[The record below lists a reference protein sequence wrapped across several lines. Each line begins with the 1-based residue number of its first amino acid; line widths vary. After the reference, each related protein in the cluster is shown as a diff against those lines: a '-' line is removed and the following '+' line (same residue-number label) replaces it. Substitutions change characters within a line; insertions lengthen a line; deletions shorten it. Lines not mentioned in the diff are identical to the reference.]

1 MINVYIYKADSG
13 EIVRSFYT
21 TDPESVALNTQP
33 GEQAIEVDPSITNP
47 YVLHGV
53 LTERPEN
60 PSTLNGTVI
69 ENVPVGATVSFGDQ
83 SYIVDDGTAELQF
96 AFPGTYEII
105 VACFPYLT
113 KTFEVSYAG

>member
-1 MINVYIYKADSG
+1 MINVYIYKADTG
-13 EIVRSFYT
+13 EIKRSFYT

-60 PSTLNGTVI
+60 PAILNGTLI
-69 ENVPVGATVSFGDQ
+69 ESIPVGATVSFGEQ
-83 SYIVDDGTAELQF
+83 GYTVEDGTAELS
-96 AFPGTYEII
+96 FPFSGTYTVK

-113 KTFEVSYAG
+113 KEFEVEYAA

>member
-1 MINVYIYKADSG
+1 MINVYIYNITTG

-21 TDPESVALNTQP
+21 IDPELIALNLRD
-33 GEQAIEVDPSITNP
+33 GEKAIDADPAIAHP
-47 YVLHGV
+47 YVLNGV
-53 LTERPEN
+53 LAERPEN

-83 SYIVDDGTAELQF
+83 SYIVDDGTAELSF
-96 AFPGTYEII
+96 VFPGTYEVT